1 LESDSL
7 LPQSDR
13 IKCIEKTS
21 RLIKPKKSQ
30 FKNLILRMLEDLEFV
45 SRLVLG
51 KDDMK
56 TTFMILMAKE

>member
-7 LPQSDR
+7 LLQSDR
-13 IKCIEKTS
+13 IKCIEKTT